1 MKKFIKS
8 FFAIFNIDI
17 RSKSKLEKKLANLIT
32 LSRWK
37 HDIEF
42 TLEIGSQIG
51 PDFLRLIK
59 LSKSQIRQDLFAL
72 KELKLK
78 KSGFFVEFGATD
90 GVSLSNTYL
99 LEKEFGYKGILA
111 EPNPRQRKNISLER
125 TATIVNECVWSKSGE
140 RLKFVDDGDLSRI
153 GGYEKSDRLKNSIKN
168 KSTLFVNTITLT
180 DMLSKYNAPS
190 LIDYLSIDTE
200 GSEFDILSK
209 HDFSK
214 FKFSVITVEHNYTAQ
229 RDKIY
234 KLLTANGYHRKYEN
248 LSMQDDWYTLS

>member
-17 RSKSKLEKKLANLIT
+17 RSKSKLEKKLSNSIT

-72 KELKLK
+72 NELKLK

-90 GVSLSNTYL
+90 GVSGSNTFLFYL
-99 LEKEFGYKGILA
+99 SGWKGVCIDPL
-111 EPNPRQRKNISLER
+111 P
-125 TATIVNECVWSKSGE
+125 G
-140 RLKFVDDGDLSRI
+140 
-153 GGYEKSDRLKNSIKN
+153 LKN
-168 KSTLFVNTITLT
+168 
-180 DMLSKYNAPS
+180 KYRF
-190 LIDYLSIDTE
+190 IR
-200 GSEFDILSK
+200 G
-209 HDFSK
+209 
-214 FKFSVITVEHNYTAQ
+214 
-229 RDKIY
+229 RDKFINAGLFGSRTKSHEELNFYYYRY
-234 KLLTANGYHRKYEN
+234 KN
-248 LSMQDDWYTLS
+248 

>member
-17 RSKSKLEKKLANLIT
+17 RSKSKLEKKLANSIT
-32 LSRWK
+32 LARWK

-42 TLEIGSQIG
+42 TLQIGSQIG

-59 LSKSQIRQDLFAL
+59 LSKSQIRQDLFVL

-78 KSGFFVEFGATD
+78 KNGFFVEFGATD

-111 EPNPRQRKNISLER
+111 EPNPRQRKNIALER
-125 TATIVNECVWSKSGE
+125 KAKIVNECVWSKSGE
-140 RLKFVDDGDLSRI
+140 RLKFVDDGDLSTI
-153 GGYEKSDRLKNSIKN
+153 SGIKKSNKWKNLIKN
-168 KSTLFVNTITLT
+168 KSTFFVNTITLT
-180 DMLSKYNAPS
+180 DMLFKYNAPP

-214 FKFSVITVEHNYTAQ
+214 FNFSVITVEHNFTEQ
-229 RDKIY
+229 RNKIY
-234 KLLTANGYHRKYEN
+234 KLLTANGYNRKYEN